1 MAQPRITDYEDNTKC
16 CLLYARLLLELLEL
30 KLLDK
35 KTEPVYRPALLSAAT
50 AQLNFA
56 YEAFI
61 EEIQVRLNMA
71 PLATHNPN
79 EIARHLL
86 TADIRSAELNQLAK
100 LEQEET
106 SWLFAMRTARPDRS
120 ARPALSHNNIKKT
133 PRTADIRL
141 IGRSGDRT
149 PQPQESPC
157 VWLQHMEDLCQQMRE
172 MATEY

>member
-1 MAQPRITDYEDNTKC
+1 MAQPRITDYADNTKH
-16 CLLYARLLLELLEL
+16 CLLHARLLLELLEL

-61 EEIQVRLNMA
+61 EEIQVRLNRT
-71 PLATHNPN
+71 PLATHSPN

-86 TADIRSAELNQLAK
+86 TADIRSAELNQLSK

-106 SWLFAMRTARPDRS
+106 SWLFAMRAARIDRS
-120 ARPALSHNNIKKT
+120 ALSNDNIKKI
-133 PRTADIRL
+133 PRTTDIRL
-141 IGRSGDRT
+141 IGSSGDRT
-149 PQPQESPC
+149 PKPQESPF

-172 MATEY
+172 MTTEY